1 MVNLKSKYFLLLID
15 IRSSTELPGKAI
27 NEKMKR
33 LETTLLQL
41 NKQFSKDVALPLS
54 ISYGDEIAGLFHSP
68 HHFYNII
75 KVIQNTFYPLT
86 TIRFAAVKG
95 KISMESQDIR
105 KIGGMIFKKAS
116 TAINQLKA
124 SNNYAS
130 WQLGNTILDKSLD
143 SLCEI
148 SNALVNDMSE
158 YQRKVFNL
166 LSAGLTQKEIANQ
179 LSKYPQSVW
188 DAIQRSKAVYVID
201 AQKTVNLILA
211 ASK

>member
-1 MVNLKSKYFLLLID
+1 MINLKNKYFLLLID
-15 IRSSTELPGKAI
+15 IRSSTELPSKAV
-27 NEKMKR
+27 NEKMKL
-33 LETTLLQL
+33 LEATLLQL
-41 NKQFSKDVALPLS
+41 NTELSKDMALPLS

-68 HHFYNII
+68 HNLYNII

-95 KISMESQDIR
+95 KISMESEDIR
-105 KIGGMIFKKAS
+105 KVGGIIFKKAS
-116 TAINQLKA
+116 IAINQLKA

-130 WQLGNTILDKSLD
+130 WQLGNTILDKSLN

-148 SNALVNDMSE
+148 SNALINDMSE

-166 LSAGLTQKEIANQ
+166 LSTGLAQKEIANQ

-201 AQKTVNLILA
+201 AQKTINLILA
-211 ASK
+211 AGK

>member
-1 MVNLKSKYFLLLID
+1 MTNLKNTYFLLLID
-15 IRSSTELPGKAI
+15 IRRSTELPPKAI
-27 NEKMKR
+27 NEKMKL
-33 LETTLLQL
+33 LEATLMQL
-41 NKQFSKDVALPLS
+41 NTEFSKDIALPLS

-68 HHFYNII
+68 RNLYNII
-75 KVIQNTFYPLT
+75 KIIQNTFYPLT

-95 KISMESQDIR
+95 KISTESEDIR

-116 TAINQLKA
+116 TAIALLKA
-124 SNNYAS
+124 NDNYAS
-130 WQLGNTILDKSLD
+130 WQLGNIVLDKSLD

-148 SNALVNDMSE
+148 SNVLINDMSE

-166 LSAGLTQKEIANQ
+166 LNTGLTQKEIANQ

-188 DAIQRSKAVYVID
+188 DAIQRSKAIYIIN

-211 ASK
+211 AKN